1 MPFSLHVSTSG
12 AKHRNI
18 RKHNL
23 LRERVKTY
31 MIYSLPDPHSES
43 HDNIN
48 RISDTAKPHTFDTQ
62 AE

>member
-31 MIYSLPDPHSES
+31 MICSLPELESETYENIRHS
-43 HDNIN
+43 
-48 RISDTAKPHTFDTQ
+48 Q
-62 AE
+62 ATDI